1 MLTRSQPLSRLPSG
15 RLTPHTNADVLVT
28 GAAGGLG
35 SIAVAILANRGY
47 RVVASSRRAAT
58 HGDYL
63 TSLGA
68 AEVIEG
74 VVEEGAKQRPLDRQ
88 RWDGVVD
95 SVGGTTLA
103 AAVAQLKYNGAVAS
117 TGVAGGG
124 ELHSTVFPFILRGVR
139 LLGVDSTLPWAVDGY
154 HGFQQG
160 NPAASD
166 DWVPYA
172 VAHRAERLRIWDAL
186 EVRGARV
193 MVRDTTLASLWAPPL
208 TRPPHPP
215 SARPA
220 GGDGRRD

>member
-1 MLTRSQPLSRLPSG
+1 MHLEESG
-15 RLTPHTNADVLVT
+15 RLTYGNGGDVLVT

-63 TSLGA
+63 QSLGA

-74 VVEEGAKQRPLDRQ
+74 LVEEGAKLRPLDKQ

-103 AAVAQLKYNGAVAS
+103 TAVAQLKYNGAVAS

-124 ELHSTVFPFILRGVR
+124 EVATTVYPFILRGVR
-139 LLGVDSTLPWAVDGY
+139 LLGVDSTLPWAVCGY
-154 HGFQQG
+154 HDFQQDDPDAS
-160 NPAASD
+160 NDWAAA
-166 DWVPYA
+166 A

-186 EVRGARV
+186 ERDLPAETVDKINTATVGLSELPAQAGTILSGNTTGRV
-193 MVRDTTLASLWAPPL
+193 VVDVSR
-208 TRPPHPP
+208 
-215 SARPA
+215 
-220 GGDGRRD
+220 